1 MTDREIDILDL
12 LAALNAGKKLI
23 IWGTLSICIL
33 TGLVGQLMEDEY
45 EATVQ
50 LLPPKEQKE
59 GFGFADLLAD
69 LPIPSLRLGE
79 KGTPADIFIA
89 ILKSPTMR
97 RRMVDDFNL
106 MDQYEAELTI
116 DAIEA
121 LERKTEIGKSEQ
133 GTIMISV
140 RDRDPVMAAKMANR
154 YVALLDSTNR
164 YLSRDTAMDRQEFIH
179 LLEQRENVKLDSAM
193 RFLQE
198 FQEEHNAIAIEE
210 QARAVIRAAA
220 EMQMA
225 AMELAI
231 KKLSLLRSGFAP
243 SHPEVVR
250 LDQEIMARQEALAL
264 LRDGVSESST
274 ISDGTRSLENS
285 LQENLFLP
293 LRKIPQVAQE
303 YANIAKDVIVQ
314 QALMKMLLEQK
325 AEAFIEASNTTSTV
339 QVLDV
344 AVAPEKSARPRR
356 LLMVFVAGVLSSFAS
371 IFYTLAA
378 VYVRALSQRWREQY
392 ARARPEAASAP
403 DR

>member
-33 TGLVGQLMEDEY
+33 TGLVGQLIEDEY

-59 GFGFADLLAD
+59 GFGFADLLAEM
-69 LPIPSLRLGE
+69 PIPSLRLGE
-79 KGTPADIFIA
+79 KGTPADIFVA

-97 RRMVDDFNL
+97 RQLVEDFNL
-106 MDQYEAELTI
+106 MDRYEAELTI

-121 LERKTEIGKSEQ
+121 LERKTEIGKSEE

-140 RDRDPVMAAKMANR
+140 LDRDPVMAADIANR

-164 YLSRDTAMDRQEFIH
+164 YLSRDTALDRQEFIH
-179 LLEQRENVKLDSAM
+179 LLEQRENVKLDSVM
-193 RFLQE
+193 RFLQV

-210 QARAVIRAAA
+210 QARAVIRASSD
-220 EMQMA
+220 MQMA

-231 KKLSLLRSGFAP
+231 EKLSLLRSGFAP

-250 LDQEIMARQEALAL
+250 LEQEILARQEALAL
-264 LRDGVSESST
+264 LRDGVDESAA
-274 ISDGTRSLENS
+274 ISDGTRSLGAS
-285 LQENLFLP
+285 LKENLFLP

-303 YANIAKDVIVQ
+303 YTNIAKDVIVQ

-339 QVLDV
+339 QVLDAAVV
-344 AVAPEKSARPRR
+344 AEEPARPRR
-356 LLMVFVAGVLSSFAS
+356 LLMVFVAGVLSSFAC

-378 VYVRALSQRWREQY
+378 VYVRSLSQRWQAQY
-392 ARARPEAASAP
+392 AGGGSAP
-403 DR
+403 SGSGP

>member
-33 TGLVGQLMEDEY
+33 TGLVGQLIEDEY

-59 GFGFADLLAD
+59 GFGFADLLAEM
-69 LPIPSLRLGE
+69 PIPSLRLGE
-79 KGTPADIFIA
+79 KGTPADIFVA

-97 RRMVDDFNL
+97 RQLVEDFNL
-106 MDQYEAELTI
+106 MDRYEAELTI
-116 DAIEA
+116 DAIET
-121 LERKTEIGKSEQ
+121 LERKTEIGKSEE

-140 RDRDPVMAAKMANR
+140 LDRDPVMAADIANR

-164 YLSRDTAMDRQEFIH
+164 YLSRDTALDRQEFIH
-179 LLEQRENVKLDSAM
+179 LLEQRENVKLDSVM
-193 RFLQE
+193 RFLQV

-210 QARAVIRAAA
+210 QARAVIRASSD
-220 EMQMA
+220 MQMA

-231 KKLSLLRSGFAP
+231 EKLSLLRSGFAP

-250 LDQEIMARQEALAL
+250 LEQEILARQEALAL
-264 LRDGVSESST
+264 LRDGVDEST
-274 ISDGTRSLENS
+274 AISDGTRSLGAS
-285 LQENLFLP
+285 LKENLFLP

-303 YANIAKDVIVQ
+303 YTNIAKDVIVQ

-339 QVLDV
+339 QVLDA
-344 AVAPEKSARPRR
+344 AVEPEEPARPRR
-356 LLMVFVAGVLSSFAS
+356 LLMVFVAGVLSSFAC

-378 VYVRALSQRWREQY
+378 VYVRSLSQRWQAQY
-392 ARARPEAASAP
+392 AGGGSAP
-403 DR
+403 SGSGP

>member
-33 TGLVGQLMEDEY
+33 TGLVGQLIEDEY

-59 GFGFADLLAD
+59 GFGFADLLAEM
-69 LPIPSLRLGE
+69 PIPSLRLGE
-79 KGTPADIFIA
+79 KGTPADIFVA

-97 RRMVDDFNL
+97 RQLVEDFNL
-106 MDQYEAELTI
+106 MDRYEAELTI
-116 DAIEA
+116 DAIET
-121 LERKTEIGKSEQ
+121 LERKTEIGKSEE

-140 RDRDPVMAAKMANR
+140 LDRDPVMAADIANR

-164 YLSRDTAMDRQEFIH
+164 YLSRDTALDRQEFIH
-179 LLEQRENVKLDSAM
+179 LLEQRENVKLDSVM
-193 RFLQE
+193 RFLQV

-210 QARAVIRAAA
+210 QARAVIRASSD
-220 EMQMA
+220 MQMA

-231 KKLSLLRSGFAP
+231 EKLSLLRSGFAP

-250 LDQEIMARQEALAL
+250 LEQEILARQEALAL
-264 LRDGVSESST
+264 LRDGVDEST
-274 ISDGTRSLENS
+274 AISDGTRSLGAS
-285 LQENLFLP
+285 LKENLFLP

-303 YANIAKDVIVQ
+303 YTNIAKDVIVQ

-339 QVLDV
+339 QVLDA
-344 AVAPEKSARPRR
+344 AVVPEEPARPRR
-356 LLMVFVAGVLSSFAS
+356 LLMVFVAGVLSSFAC

-378 VYVRALSQRWREQY
+378 VYVRSLSQRWQAQY
-392 ARARPEAASAP
+392 AGGGSAP
-403 DR
+403 SGSGP

>member
-33 TGLVGQLMEDEY
+33 TGIVGQLMEDEY

-50 LLPPKEQKE
+50 LLPPKEQKK
-59 GFGFADLLAD
+59 GFGFADLLAQM
-69 LPIPSLRLGE
+69 PIPSLRLGQ
-79 KGTPADIFIA
+79 KGTPADIFVA

-97 RRMVDDFNL
+97 RQLVEDFNL
-106 MDQYEAELTI
+106 MDRYEAELAI

-121 LERKTEIGKSEQ
+121 LEGKTDIGKSEQ

-140 RDRDPVMAAKMANR
+140 LDRDPVTAADIANR

-164 YLSRDTAMDRQEFIH
+164 YLSRATAQDRQEFIH
-179 LLEQRENVKLDSAM
+179 LLEQRENVKLDSVM
-193 RFLQE
+193 GFLQA

-210 QARAVIRAAA
+210 QARAVIRASAD
-220 EMQMA
+220 MQMA

-231 KKLSLLRSGFAP
+231 EKLSLLRSGFAL

-250 LDQEIMARQEALAL
+250 LEQEIRARQEALAL
-264 LRDGVSESST
+264 LRDGVDESSAV
-274 ISDGTRSLENS
+274 SDGTRSLELS
-285 LQENLFLP
+285 LKENLFLP

-303 YANIAKDVIVQ
+303 YTNIAKDVIVQ

-344 AVAPEKSARPRR
+344 AVAAEEPARPRR
-356 LLMVFVAGVLSSFAS
+356 LLMVFVAGVLSSFAC

-378 VYVRALSQRWREQY
+378 VYVRSLSQRWQAQY
-392 ARARPEAASAP
+392 AGGGSAP
-403 DR
+403 SDSTDR

>member
-23 IWGTLSICIL
+23 IWGTLSSCIL

-50 LLPPKEQKE
+50 LLPPKEQKA
-59 GFGFADLLAD
+59 GFGFADLLAQM
-69 LPIPSLRLGE
+69 PIPSLRLGE
-79 KGTPADIFIA
+79 KGTPADIFVA
-89 ILKSPTMR
+89 ILKSPTMGR
-97 RRMVDDFNL
+97 QLVEEFNL
-106 MDQYEAELTI
+106 MDRYEAELTI

-121 LERKTEIGKSEQ
+121 LERKTDIGKSEQ

-140 RDRDPVMAAKMANR
+140 LDRDPVMAADIANR

-164 YLSRDTAMDRQEFIH
+164 YLSQATAQDRQEFIH
-179 LLEQRENVKLDSAM
+179 LLEQRENVKLDSVM
-193 RFLQE
+193 LFLQV

-210 QARAVIRAAA
+210 QARAVIRASAD
-220 EMQMA
+220 MQMA

-231 KKLSLLRSGFAP
+231 EKLTLMRSGFSL

-250 LDQEIMARQEALAL
+250 LEQEIRARQEALAL
-264 LRDGVSESST
+264 LRDGVDESSAV
-274 ISDGTRSLENS
+274 SDGTRSLELS
-285 LQENLFLP
+285 LKENLFLP

-303 YANIAKDVIVQ
+303 YTNIAKDVIVQ

-339 QVLDV
+339 QVLDAAVV
-344 AVAPEKSARPRR
+344 AEEPARPRR
-356 LLMVFVAGVLSSFAS
+356 LLMVFVAGVLSSFAC

-378 VYVRALSQRWREQY
+378 VYVRSLSQRWQAQY
-392 ARARPEAASAP
+392 AGGGTAP
-403 DR
+403 SGSGP

>member
-1 MTDREIDILDL
+1 
-12 LAALNAGKKLI
+12 
-23 IWGTLSICIL
+23 
-33 TGLVGQLMEDEY
+33 
-45 EATVQ
+45 
-50 LLPPKEQKE
+50 
-59 GFGFADLLAD
+59 
-69 LPIPSLRLGE
+69 
-79 KGTPADIFIA
+79 
-89 ILKSPTMR
+89 
-97 RRMVDDFNL
+97 
-106 MDQYEAELTI
+106 
-116 DAIEA
+116 
-121 LERKTEIGKSEQ
+121 
-133 GTIMISV
+133 
-140 RDRDPVMAAKMANR
+140 
-154 YVALLDSTNR
+154 
-164 YLSRDTAMDRQEFIH
+164 
-179 LLEQRENVKLDSAM
+179 M

-250 LDQEIMARQEALAL
+250 LDQEIIARQEALAL

-293 LRKIPQVAQE
+293 LTKIPQVAQE

-344 AVAPEKSARPRR
+344 AVAPEESARPRR

>member
-23 IWGTLSICIL
+23 IAGTLSICIL
-33 TGLVGQLMEDEY
+33 TGIVGQLMEDEY

-50 LLPPKEQKE
+50 LLPPKEQKA
-59 GFGFADLLAD
+59 GFGFADLLAQM
-69 LPIPSLRLGE
+69 PIPSLRLGQ
-79 KGTPADIFIA
+79 KGTPADIFVA

-97 RRMVDDFNL
+97 RQLVEDFNL
-106 MDQYEAELTI
+106 MDRYEAELTI

-121 LERKTEIGKSEQ
+121 LERKTDIGKSEQ

-140 RDRDPVMAAKMANR
+140 LDRDPVMAAGIANR

-164 YLSRDTAMDRQEFIH
+164 YLSRATALDRQEFIH
-179 LLEQRENVKLDSAM
+179 LLEQRENVKLDSVM
-193 RFLQE
+193 RFLQV

-210 QARAVIRAAA
+210 QARAVIRASAD
-220 EMQMA
+220 MQMA

-231 KKLSLLRSGFAP
+231 EKLSLLRSGFSL

-250 LDQEIMARQEALAL
+250 LEQEIRARQEALAL
-264 LRDGVSESST
+264 LRDGVDESSAV
-274 ISDGTRSLENS
+274 SDGTRSLEIS
-285 LQENLFLP
+285 LKENLFLP
-293 LRKIPQVAQE
+293 LRKIPEVAQK
-303 YANIAKDVIVQ
+303 YTNIAKDVIVQ

-339 QVLDV
+339 QVLDAAVV
-344 AVAPEKSARPRR
+344 AEEPARPRR
-356 LLMVFVAGVLSSFAS
+356 LLMVFVAGVLSSFAC

-378 VYVRALSQRWREQY
+378 VYVRSLSQRWQTQY
-392 ARARPEAASAP
+392 AGGGSAP
-403 DR
+403 SDSTDR

>member
-1 MTDREIDILDL
+1 
-12 LAALNAGKKLI
+12 
-23 IWGTLSICIL
+23 
-33 TGLVGQLMEDEY
+33 
-45 EATVQ
+45 
-50 LLPPKEQKE
+50 
-59 GFGFADLLAD
+59 
-69 LPIPSLRLGE
+69 
-79 KGTPADIFIA
+79 
-89 ILKSPTMR
+89 
-97 RRMVDDFNL
+97 MVDDFNL
-106 MDQYEAELTI
+106 MDQYEAEFTI

-378 VYVRALSQRWREQY
+378 VYVRAL
-392 ARARPEAASAP
+392 AGAIRPSEAGGGIGS
-403 DR
+403 

>member
-33 TGLVGQLMEDEY
+33 TGLVGQLIEDEY

-59 GFGFADLLAD
+59 GFGFADLLAEM
-69 LPIPSLRLGE
+69 PIPSLRLGE
-79 KGTPADIFIA
+79 KGTPADIFVA

-97 RRMVDDFNL
+97 RQLVEDFNL
-106 MDQYEAELTI
+106 MDRYEAELTI
-116 DAIEA
+116 DAIET
-121 LERKTEIGKSEQ
+121 LERKTEIGKSEE

-140 RDRDPVMAAKMANR
+140 LDRDPVMAADIANR

-164 YLSRDTAMDRQEFIH
+164 YLSRDTALDRQEFIH
-179 LLEQRENVKLDSAM
+179 LLEQRENVKLDSVM
-193 RFLQE
+193 RFLQV

-210 QARAVIRAAA
+210 QARAVIRASSD
-220 EMQMA
+220 MQMA

-231 KKLSLLRSGFAP
+231 EKLSLLRSGFAP

-250 LDQEIMARQEALAL
+250 LEQEILARQEALAL
-264 LRDGVSESST
+264 LRDGVDESAA
-274 ISDGTRSLENS
+274 ISDGTRSLGAS
-285 LQENLFLP
+285 LKENLFLP

-303 YANIAKDVIVQ
+303 YTNIAKDVIVQ

-339 QVLDV
+339 QVLDA
-344 AVAPEKSARPRR
+344 AVVPEEPARPRR
-356 LLMVFVAGVLSSFAS
+356 LLMVFVAGVLSSFAC

-378 VYVRALSQRWREQY
+378 VYVRSLSQRWQAQY
-392 ARARPEAASAP
+392 AGGGSAP
-403 DR
+403 SGSGP

>member
-33 TGLVGQLMEDEY
+33 TGLVGQLIEDEY

-59 GFGFADLLAD
+59 GFGFADLLAEM
-69 LPIPSLRLGE
+69 PIPSLRLGE
-79 KGTPADIFIA
+79 KGTPADIFVA

-97 RRMVDDFNL
+97 RQLVEDFNL
-106 MDQYEAELTI
+106 MDRYEAELTI

-121 LERKTEIGKSEQ
+121 LERKTEIGKSEE

-140 RDRDPVMAAKMANR
+140 LDRDPVMAADIANR

-164 YLSRDTAMDRQEFIH
+164 YLSRDTALDRQEFIH
-179 LLEQRENVKLDSAM
+179 LLEQRENVKLDSVM
-193 RFLQE
+193 LFLQV

-210 QARAVIRAAA
+210 QARAVIRASSD
-220 EMQMA
+220 MQMA

-231 KKLSLLRSGFAP
+231 EKLSLLRSGFAP

-250 LDQEIMARQEALAL
+250 LEQEILARQEALAL
-264 LRDGVSESST
+264 LRDGVDEST
-274 ISDGTRSLENS
+274 AISDGTRSLGAS
-285 LQENLFLP
+285 LKENLFLP

-303 YANIAKDVIVQ
+303 YTNIAKDVIVQ

-339 QVLDV
+339 QVLDA
-344 AVAPEKSARPRR
+344 AVVPEEPARPRR
-356 LLMVFVAGVLSSFAS
+356 LLMVFVAGVLSSFAC

-378 VYVRALSQRWREQY
+378 VYVRSLSQRWQAQY
-392 ARARPEAASAP
+392 AGRGSAP
-403 DR
+403 SGSGP

>member
-33 TGLVGQLMEDEY
+33 TGLVGQLIEDEY

-50 LLPPKEQKE
+50 LLPPKEQKA
-59 GFGFADLLAD
+59 GFGFADLLAQM
-69 LPIPSLRLGE
+69 PIPSLRLGQ
-79 KGTPADIFIA
+79 KGTPADIFVA

-97 RRMVDDFNL
+97 RQLVEDFNL
-106 MDQYEAELTI
+106 MDRYEAELTI

-140 RDRDPVMAAKMANR
+140 LDRDPVMAADIANR

-164 YLSRDTAMDRQEFIH
+164 YLSRATAQDRQEFIH
-179 LLEQRENVKLDSAM
+179 LLEQRENVKLDSVM
-193 RFLQE
+193 LFLQV

-210 QARAVIRAAA
+210 QARAVIRASSD
-220 EMQMA
+220 MQMA

-231 KKLSLLRSGFAP
+231 EKVSLLRSGFSL

-250 LDQEIMARQEALAL
+250 LEQEILARQEALAL
-264 LRDGVSESST
+264 LRDGVDEST
-274 ISDGTRSLENS
+274 AISDGTRSLGAS
-285 LQENLFLP
+285 LKENLFLP

-303 YANIAKDVIVQ
+303 YTNIAKDVIVQ

-339 QVLDV
+339 QVLDAAVV
-344 AVAPEKSARPRR
+344 AEEPARPRR
-356 LLMVFVAGVLSSFAS
+356 LLMVFVAGVLSSFAC

-378 VYVRALSQRWREQY
+378 VYVRSLSQRWQAQY
-392 ARARPEAASAP
+392 AGGETAP
-403 DR
+403 SGSGH

>member
-23 IWGTLSICIL
+23 NWGTLSISIL
-33 TGLVGQLMEDEY
+33 TGIVGQLMEEEF

-59 GFGFADLLAD
+59 GFGFADLLAEM
-69 LPIPSLRLGE
+69 PIPSLRLGE
-79 KGTPADIFIA
+79 KGTPADIFVA

-97 RRMVDDFNL
+97 RQLVEDFNL
-106 MDQYEAELTI
+106 MDRYEAELTI

-121 LERKTEIGKSEQ
+121 LERKTDIGKSEQ

-140 RDRDPVMAAKMANR
+140 LDRDPVMAADIANR

-164 YLSRDTAMDRQEFIH
+164 YLSQATAQDRQEFIH
-179 LLEQRENVKLDSAM
+179 LLEQRENVKLDSVM
-193 RFLQE
+193 LFLQV

-210 QARAVIRAAA
+210 QARAVIRASSD
-220 EMQMA
+220 MQMA

-231 KKLSLLRSGFAP
+231 EKLSLLRSGFAP
-243 SHPEVVR
+243 SPPEVVR
-250 LDQEIMARQEALAL
+250 LEQEIRARQEALAL
-264 LRDGVSESST
+264 LRDGVDESSAV
-274 ISDGTRSLENS
+274 SAGTRSLELS
-285 LQENLFLP
+285 LKENLFLP

-303 YANIAKDVIVQ
+303 YTNIAKDVIVQ

-339 QVLDV
+339 QVLDAAVV
-344 AVAPEKSARPRR
+344 AEEPARPRR
-356 LLMVFVAGVLSSFAS
+356 LLMVFVAGVLSSFAC

-378 VYVRALSQRWREQY
+378 VYVRSLSQRWQAQY
-392 ARARPEAASAP
+392 AGGGTAP
-403 DR
+403 SDSGP

>member
-33 TGLVGQLMEDEY
+33 TGLVGQLIEDEY

-59 GFGFADLLAD
+59 GFGFADLLAEM
-69 LPIPSLRLGE
+69 PIPSLRLGE
-79 KGTPADIFIA
+79 KGTPADIFVA

-97 RRMVDDFNL
+97 RQLVEDFNL
-106 MDQYEAELTI
+106 MDRYEAELTI
-116 DAIEA
+116 DAIET
-121 LERKTEIGKSEQ
+121 LERKTEIGKSEE

-140 RDRDPVMAAKMANR
+140 LDRDPVMAADIANR

-164 YLSRDTAMDRQEFIH
+164 YLSRDTALDRQEFIH
-179 LLEQRENVKLDSAM
+179 LLEQRENVKLDSVM
-193 RFLQE
+193 LFLQV

-210 QARAVIRAAA
+210 QARAVIRASSD
-220 EMQMA
+220 MQMA

-231 KKLSLLRSGFAP
+231 EKLSLLRSGFAP

-250 LDQEIMARQEALAL
+250 LEQEILARQEALAL
-264 LRDGVSESST
+264 LRDGVDEST
-274 ISDGTRSLENS
+274 AISDGTRSLGAS
-285 LQENLFLP
+285 LKENLFLP

-303 YANIAKDVIVQ
+303 YTNIAKDVIVQ

-339 QVLDV
+339 QVLDA
-344 AVAPEKSARPRR
+344 AVVPEEPARPRR
-356 LLMVFVAGVLSSFAS
+356 LLMVFVAGVLSSFAC

-378 VYVRALSQRWREQY
+378 VYVRSLSQRWQAQY
-392 ARARPEAASAP
+392 AGGGSAP
-403 DR
+403 SGSGP

>member
-33 TGLVGQLMEDEY
+33 TGLVGQLIEDEY

-59 GFGFADLLAD
+59 GFGFADLLAEM
-69 LPIPSLRLGE
+69 PIPSLRLGE
-79 KGTPADIFIA
+79 KGTPADIFVA

-97 RRMVDDFNL
+97 RQLVEDFNL
-106 MDQYEAELTI
+106 MDRYEAELTI
-116 DAIEA
+116 DAIET
-121 LERKTEIGKSEQ
+121 LERKTEIGKSEE

-140 RDRDPVMAAKMANR
+140 LDRDPVMAADIANR

-164 YLSRDTAMDRQEFIH
+164 YLSRDTALDRQEFIH
-179 LLEQRENVKLDSAM
+179 LLEQRENVKLDSVM
-193 RFLQE
+193 RFLQV

-210 QARAVIRAAA
+210 QARAVIRASSD
-220 EMQMA
+220 MQMA

-231 KKLSLLRSGFAP
+231 EKLSLLRSGFAP

-250 LDQEIMARQEALAL
+250 LEQEILARQEALAL
-264 LRDGVSESST
+264 LRDGVDEST
-274 ISDGTRSLENS
+274 AISDGTRSLGAS
-285 LQENLFLP
+285 LKENLFLP

-303 YANIAKDVIVQ
+303 YTNIAKDVIVQ

-339 QVLDV
+339 QVLDA
-344 AVAPEKSARPRR
+344 AVVPEVPARPRR
-356 LLMVFVAGVLSSFAS
+356 LLMVFVAGVLSSFAC

-378 VYVRALSQRWREQY
+378 VYVRSLSQRWQAQY
-392 ARARPEAASAP
+392 AGGGSAP
-403 DR
+403 SGSGP

>member
-23 IWGTLSICIL
+23 IGGTLTICLL
-33 TGLVGQLMEDEY
+33 TGIAGQLMEDEY

-69 LPIPSLRLGE
+69 MPIPSLRLGE
-79 KGTPADIFIA
+79 KGTPADIFVA

-97 RRMVDDFNL
+97 RQMVDDFGL
-106 MDQYEAELTI
+106 MARYEAELTI

-121 LERKTEIGKSEQ
+121 LQKKTEIGKSEQ

-140 RDRDPVMAAKMANR
+140 LDRDPAMAADMANR

-164 YLSRDTAMDRQEFIH
+164 YLSRDTALDRQHFIH
-179 LLEQRENVKLDSAM
+179 ILEEQEGVKLDSVM

-198 FQEEHNAIAIEE
+198 FQEGHNAIAIEE
-210 QARAVIRAAA
+210 QARAVIRASAD
-220 EMQMA
+220 MQMA
-225 AMELAI
+225 TMELAI
-231 KKLSLLRSGFAP
+231 EKLSLLRSGFAFT
-243 SHPEVVR
+243 HPEVVR
-250 LDQEIMARQEALAL
+250 LDQEMRARQEALAL
-264 LRDGVSESST
+264 LRDGVDESST
-274 ISDGTRSLENS
+274 ITDGSGGLELS

-303 YANIAKDVIVQ
+303 YANISKDVIVQ

-339 QVLDV
+339 QVLDA
-344 AVAPEKSARPRR
+344 AVVPEEPARPRR
-356 LLMVFVAGVLSSFAS
+356 LLMVFVAGVLSCFAS

-378 VYVRALSQRWREQY
+378 VYVRALSQRWQVQY
-392 ARARPEAASAP
+392 AGVGPEPAP
-403 DR
+403 GGGS

>member
-33 TGLVGQLMEDEY
+33 TGLVGQLIEDEY

-59 GFGFADLLAD
+59 GFGFADLLAEM
-69 LPIPSLRLGE
+69 PIPSLRLGE
-79 KGTPADIFIA
+79 KGTPADIFVA

-97 RRMVDDFNL
+97 RQLVEDFNL
-106 MDQYEAELTI
+106 MDRYEAELTI
-116 DAIEA
+116 DAIET
-121 LERKTEIGKSEQ
+121 LERKTEIGKSEE

-140 RDRDPVMAAKMANR
+140 LDRDPVMAADIANR

-164 YLSRDTAMDRQEFIH
+164 YLSRDTALDRQEFIH
-179 LLEQRENVKLDSAM
+179 LLEQRENVKLDSVM
-193 RFLQE
+193 LFLQV

-210 QARAVIRAAA
+210 QARAVIRASSD
-220 EMQMA
+220 MQMA

-231 KKLSLLRSGFAP
+231 EKLSLLRSGFAP
-243 SHPEVVR
+243 SHPEVMR
-250 LDQEIMARQEALAL
+250 LEQEILARQEALAL
-264 LRDGVSESST
+264 LRDGVDEST
-274 ISDGTRSLENS
+274 AISDGTRSLGAS
-285 LQENLFLP
+285 LKENLFLP

-303 YANIAKDVIVQ
+303 YTNIAKDVIVQ

-339 QVLDV
+339 QVLDA
-344 AVAPEKSARPRR
+344 AVVPEEPARPRR
-356 LLMVFVAGVLSSFAS
+356 LLMVFVAGVLSSFAC

-378 VYVRALSQRWREQY
+378 VYVRSLSQRWQAQY
-392 ARARPEAASAP
+392 AGRGSAP
-403 DR
+403 SGSGP

>member
-33 TGLVGQLMEDEY
+33 TGLVGQLIEDEY

-59 GFGFADLLAD
+59 GFGFADLLAEM
-69 LPIPSLRLGE
+69 PIPSLRLGE
-79 KGTPADIFIA
+79 KGTPADIFVA

-97 RRMVDDFNL
+97 RQLVEDFNL
-106 MDQYEAELTI
+106 MDRYEAELTI
-116 DAIEA
+116 DAIET
-121 LERKTEIGKSEQ
+121 LERKTEIGKSEE

-140 RDRDPVMAAKMANR
+140 LDRDPVMAADIANR

-164 YLSRDTAMDRQEFIH
+164 YLSRDTALDRQEFIH
-179 LLEQRENVKLDSAM
+179 LLEQRENVKLDSVM
-193 RFLQE
+193 LFLQV

-210 QARAVIRAAA
+210 QARAVIRASSD
-220 EMQMA
+220 MQMA

-231 KKLSLLRSGFAP
+231 EKLSLLRSGFAP
-243 SHPEVVR
+243 SHPEVMR
-250 LDQEIMARQEALAL
+250 LEQEILARQEALAL
-264 LRDGVSESST
+264 LRDGVDEST
-274 ISDGTRSLENS
+274 AISDGTRSLGAS
-285 LQENLFLP
+285 LKENLFLP

-303 YANIAKDVIVQ
+303 YTNIAKDVIVQ

-339 QVLDV
+339 QVLDA
-344 AVAPEKSARPRR
+344 AVEPEEPARPRR
-356 LLMVFVAGVLSSFAS
+356 LLMVFVAGVLSSFAC

-378 VYVRALSQRWREQY
+378 VYVRSLSQRWQAQY
-392 ARARPEAASAP
+392 AGGGSAP
-403 DR
+403 SGSGP

>member
-33 TGLVGQLMEDEY
+33 TGLVGQLIEDEY

-59 GFGFADLLAD
+59 GFGFADLLAEM
-69 LPIPSLRLGE
+69 PIPSLRLGE
-79 KGTPADIFIA
+79 KGTPADIFVA

-97 RRMVDDFNL
+97 RQLVEDFNL
-106 MDQYEAELTI
+106 MERYEAELTI

-121 LERKTEIGKSEQ
+121 LERKTEIGKSEE

-140 RDRDPVMAAKMANR
+140 LDRDPVMAADIANR

-164 YLSRDTAMDRQEFIH
+164 YLSRDTALDRQEFIH
-179 LLEQRENVKLDSAM
+179 LLEQRENVKLDSVM
-193 RFLQE
+193 RFLQV

-210 QARAVIRAAA
+210 QARAVIRASSD
-220 EMQMA
+220 MQMA

-231 KKLSLLRSGFAP
+231 EKLSLLRSGFAP
-243 SHPEVVR
+243 SHPEVMR
-250 LDQEIMARQEALAL
+250 LEQEILARQEALAL
-264 LRDGVSESST
+264 LRDGVDESAA
-274 ISDGTRSLENS
+274 ISDGTRSLGAS
-285 LQENLFLP
+285 LKENLFLP

-303 YANIAKDVIVQ
+303 YTNIAKDVIVQ

-339 QVLDV
+339 QVLDA
-344 AVAPEKSARPRR
+344 AVVPEVPARPRR
-356 LLMVFVAGVLSSFAS
+356 LLMVFVAGVLSSFAC
-371 IFYTLAA
+371 IFYPLAA
-378 VYVRALSQRWREQY
+378 VYVRSLSQRWQAQY
-392 ARARPEAASAP
+392 AGGGSAP
-403 DR
+403 SGSGP